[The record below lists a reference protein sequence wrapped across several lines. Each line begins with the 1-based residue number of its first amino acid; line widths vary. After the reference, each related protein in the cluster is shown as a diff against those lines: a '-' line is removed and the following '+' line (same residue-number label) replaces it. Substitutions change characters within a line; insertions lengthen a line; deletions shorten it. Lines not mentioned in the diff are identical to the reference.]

1 MALKIHTTIA
11 LESCGGD
18 EETLEA
24 YAAWLQDTLLLR
36 WPEAAVTIETTTRDS
51 GVMPLVIDG
60 ATREEEDAITAE
72 IDAAWE
78 DFCSNRNR

>member
-1 MALKIHTTIA
+1 MTLRISTTIA
-11 LESCGGD
+11 LDSCGGD

-36 WPEAAVTIETTTRDS
+36 WPAAEVTITTTTHES

-60 ATREEEDAITAE
+60 ATREEEDAITEE
-72 IDAAWE
+72 ISTAWE
-78 DFCSNRNR
+78 AFCHTRNR